1 MFWFFSLITHV
12 LLLTQLPLVFLIV
25 VATFII
31 TSFLSLSLS
40 CYALTQKFSVIPLFK
55 ASSLFII
62 LAFIPLFLLS
72 YFLYIPNNYALIIKQ
87 VVAAFALLLPLTLLI
102 SILRYYLQLHTL
114 KICFILLLLALS
126 QIAFIFMIGALSAW
140 ANHHGWH
147 LNLG

>member
-72 YFLYIPNNYALIIKQ
+72 YFLYIP
-87 VVAAFALLLPLTLLI
+87 LTLLI

-114 KICFILLLLALS
+114 KICFILLLSALS

>member
-1 MFWFFSLITHV
+1 MFY
-12 LLLTQLPLVFLIV
+12 LLTQLPLVFLIV

-31 TSFLSLSLS
+31 HFFSIFKFILLCLNSKILGHSFHLKPVVYL
-40 CYALTQKFSVIPLFK
+40 
-55 ASSLFII
+55 
-62 LAFIPLFLLS
+62 LFLHL
-72 YFLYIPNNYALIIKQ
+72 FLCFYYLIFYISPTITPNNQTSCGSICTVIAPYFIA
-87 VVAAFALLLPLTLLI
+87 I

-114 KICFILLLLALS
+114 KICFILLLSALS